1 MMPVTD
7 EQVATLR
14 AHLTGEVEEYQRL
27 WGRLDRD
34 AAKTGYMALLAAAFF
49 EAVDRRFAKDGTVA
63 DVIEFVG
70 GLRARLGEDADEVD
84 PIVAERL
91 IRDALGDGTI
101 ADLDEDTIVATK
113 VILLTALISDEQ
125 LDEVG
130 MDEFMAKSRA
140 LGDRLMS

>member
-1 MMPVTD
+1 MRITD

-14 AHLTGEVEEYQRL
+14 AHLAGDVEEYQRL
-27 WGRLDRD
+27 WERLDRD

-49 EAVDRRFAKDGTVA
+49 EAVDRRFAKEGTVA
-63 DVIEFVG
+63 DVVEFVG
-70 GLRARLGEDADEVD
+70 DLRARLGDNSDEVD
-84 PIVAERL
+84 PTVAERL

-125 LDEVG
+125 LDKARL
-130 MDEFMAKSRA
+130 DEFMATSRE
-140 LGDRLMS
+140 LGDRLMG

>member
-14 AHLTGEVEEYQRL
+14 AHLTGEVKEYQRL

>member
-1 MMPVTD
+1 MPVTD

-14 AHLTGEVEEYQRL
+14 AHLAGDAEEYQRL

-63 DVIEFVG
+63 DVVEFVG
-70 GLRARLGEDADEVD
+70 DLRARLGENADEVD
-84 PIVAERL
+84 PTVAERL
-91 IRDALGDGTI
+91 IRDALGDETT

-125 LDEVG
+125 LDEAR
-130 MDEFMAKSRA
+130 MDEFMATSRA

>member
-1 MMPVTD
+1 MSITD

-14 AHLTGEVEEYQRL
+14 AHLARDVEEYQRL
-27 WGRLDRD
+27 WERLDRD
-34 AAKTGYMALLAAAFF
+34 AAQTGYMALLAAAFF

-70 GLRARLGEDADEVD
+70 ALRARLGADADEVD
-84 PIVAERL
+84 PRVAERL

-101 ADLDEDTIVATK
+101 TDLDEDTIVATK
-113 VILLTALISDEQ
+113 VLLLTALISDEQ
-125 LDEVG
+125 FDDER
-130 MDEFMAKSRA
+130 MDEFMATARG